1 MGGSKGAARDSRTNS
16 RHRLTGGRT
25 LNDRETTVRELI
37 DLMAAFVED
46 RDWQPFHDPKN
57 LSASIA
63 IEAAELMEH
72 FQWMRTDELPA
83 VRDDP
88 ELMSEVRDEL
98 ADILAY
104 VVSFAGTMGI
114 DLAAALEQKMKK
126 NAIKYPAEKFKGKY
140 R

>member
-1 MGGSKGAARDSRTNS
+1 V
-16 RHRLTGGRT
+16 
-25 LNDRETTVRELI
+25 NDRETTVQELI
-37 DLMAAFVED
+37 DLMASFVAE
-46 RDWQPFHDPKN
+46 RDWEPFHDPKN

-72 FQWMRTDELPA
+72 FQWMRTDELAA

-88 ELMSEVRDEL
+88 QMMSEVRDEL

-114 DLAAALEQKMKK
+114 DLAAALERKMKK
-126 NAIKYPAEKFKGKY
+126 NATKYPAEKFKGKY